1 MRVVAPAAAT
11 AVPDEAIG
19 EFLSRASFFS
29 RFSGAQRARIASI
42 ARPVVLPA
50 GKQVYS
56 VGEPANAFY
65 VLIEGTI
72 LFSLAVGNR
81 QASAGQIIGHGEV
94 FGWGALVEARQKRIA
109 SATATAPCKALEID
123 GSQLIA
129 LADADHSLGYALM
142 RALNGII
149 TGTLTAFAAG

>member
-1 MRVVAPAAAT
+1 MHLAAPAVAA
-11 AVPDEAIG
+11 PDAAIE
-19 EFLSRASFFS
+19 EFLSRASFFA
-29 RFSGAQRARIASI
+29 RFSAAQRARIASI
-42 ARPVVLPA
+42 ARPVVWPA
-50 GKQVYS
+50 GKPVYS
-56 VGEPANAFY
+56 VGEPAKTFY
-65 VLIEGTI
+65 VLLEGTI

-94 FGWGALVEARQKRIA
+94 FGWGALIESRQQRIA
-109 SATATAPCKALEID
+109 SATATSPCKALAID

-142 RALNGII
+142 RSLNTII

>member
-1 MRVVAPAAAT
+1 MPAAAPAAA
-11 AVPDEAIG
+11 ASDEAIE
-19 EFLSRASFFS
+19 EFLSRAVFFS
-29 RFSGAQRARIASI
+29 RFSSAQRARIASI
-42 ARPVVLPA
+42 SRPVTLPA

-56 VGEPANAFY
+56 VGETAKTFY

-94 FGWGALVEARQKRIA
+94 FGWGALVESRQMRIA

-142 RALNGII
+142 RALNAII